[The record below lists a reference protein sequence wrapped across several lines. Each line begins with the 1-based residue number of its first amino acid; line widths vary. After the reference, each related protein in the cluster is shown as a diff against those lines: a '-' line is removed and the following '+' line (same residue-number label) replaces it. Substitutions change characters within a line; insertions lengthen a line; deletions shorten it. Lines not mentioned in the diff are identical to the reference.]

1 MKKILKY
8 TVYDLIRSRWSLI
21 YLVFY
26 LLLGFTLL
34 FLNED
39 IEKSIITIMN
49 VVINLTP
56 LIATILGIMYF
67 YNSREFVELLLAQP
81 LKRRS
86 IFLGQYLGL
95 SLSLSLSFVLG
106 LGLPFVFYGLFMSSQ
121 ILEFVI
127 LLFIGTVLNFI
138 FIALAFLVGIY
149 NENRIKGFGLAI
161 VLWLFLALVY
171 DGIFLVMLVTFK
183 EYPLEKFALTAS
195 VFNPIDLSRILILLK
210 LDVAA
215 LLGFTGAVFKK
226 FLGTTLGMTISVG
239 LLLLWTLVPVFFFLR
254 KAERRDF

>member
-21 YLVFY
+21 YLIFY
-26 LLLGFTLL
+26 LALGFTLL

-81 LKRRS
+81 LKRQS

-95 SLSLSLSFVLG
+95 SLSLSMSFVLG
-106 LGLPFVFYGLFMSSQ
+106 LGIPFVAYGLFMSSQ
-121 ILEFVI
+121 IWEFLI
-127 LLFIGTVLNFI
+127 LLFIGTILNFI
-138 FIALAFLVGIY
+138 FIALSFLVGIF

-161 VLWLFLALVY
+161 VLWLFLALIY
-171 DGIFLVMLVTFK
+171 DGIFLVALITFK

-215 LLGFTGAVFKK
+215 LLGYTGAVFKK
-226 FLGTTLGMTISVG
+226 FLGTSLGMGLSV
-239 LLLLWTLVPVFFFLR
+239 LLLFLWTAIPTIGFLR
-254 KAERRDF
+254 KAHKRDF